1 MSGWLI
7 ETLGFCLQSYP
18 FLPEPARTWPVIW
31 LFFACN
37 VSHITAQ
44 YDSFHRTI
52 SAISSRKMADMKNRL
67 GVCRDARSVRPLK
80 MLRAFTPTTALFVCH
95 RLARTHQQPRCLL
108 VINLART
115 HEPCVPTRLLPA
127 NHFLIGL
134 ILKFK
139 AHTSKFKTPKL
150 QCSMF
155 KLQCS
160 MFKVPPSFPSWN
172 LSICRTFRAN
182 RTGVSSPRPLISR
195 PKAAALSSE
204 NSPCRLVT

>member
-1 MSGWLI
+1 MTCILRS
-7 ETLGFCLQSYP
+7 
-18 FLPEPARTWPVIW
+18 
-31 LFFACN
+31 N

-44 YDSFHRTI
+44 YDPFHCAI

-80 MLRAFTPTTALFVCH
+80 MMRAFAPTTALFAWH
-95 RLARTHQQPRCLL
+95 HLAQ
-108 VINLART
+108 T

-139 AHTSKFKTPKL
+139 VHTSMFKTPKL
-150 QCSMF
+150 QC
-155 KLQCS
+155 L

-172 LSICRTFRAN
+172 LSIGRTFRAN
-182 RTGVSSPRPLISR
+182 RTGVSSLRPLISR

>member
-1 MSGWLI
+1 M
-7 ETLGFCLQSYP
+7 QSYP

-44 YDSFHRTI
+44 YDPFHRTI

-67 GVCRDARSVRPLK
+67 GVCRDARFVRPLK
-80 MLRAFTPTTALFVCH
+80 MLRAFAPTTALFACH
-95 RLARTHQQPRCLL
+95 HFARTLQQPCCLF

-115 HEPCVPTRLLPA
+115 HEPCVPTQLLPA

-139 AHTSKFKTPKL
+139 VHTSIFKA
-150 QCSMF
+150 QNF
-155 KLQCS
+155 KVHTS
-160 MFKVPPSFPSWN
+160 MFKVQYSKCRRRFSHGAYQSVVHFVQIVPGFPAQG
-172 LSICRTFRAN
+172 L
-182 RTGVSSPRPLISR
+182 
-195 PKAAALSSE
+195 
-204 NSPCRLVT
+204 

>member
-1 MSGWLI
+1 M
-7 ETLGFCLQSYP
+7 QSYP

-31 LFFACN
+31 FFFVCN

-44 YDSFHRTI
+44 YGPFHRTI
-52 SAISSRKMADMKNRL
+52 SAISSRKMADMENRL
-67 GVCRDARSVRPLK
+67 GVCRDARPVRPLK
-80 MLRAFTPTTALFVCH
+80 MLRAFAPTTALFACH
-95 RLARTHQQPRCLL
+95 R
-108 VINLART
+108 LART
-115 HEPCVPTRLLPA
+115 HEPCVPTQLLPA

-139 AHTSKFKTPKL
+139 VHTSMFKAPKL
-150 QCSMF
+150 QSSMF

-160 MFKVPPSFPSWN
+160 IFKVLPSFLSWN

-182 RTGVSSPRPLISR
+182 HTAVSSPRPLILR

-204 NSPCRLVT
+204 NSPCRLAT

>member
-1 MSGWLI
+1 M
-7 ETLGFCLQSYP
+7 QSYP

-44 YDSFHRTI
+44 YDPFHRAI
-52 SAISSRKMADMKNRL
+52 SAISSRKMADMENRL
-67 GVCRDARSVRPLK
+67 GVCRDARPVRPLK
-80 MLRAFTPTTALFVCH
+80 MLRAFAPTTALFACH
-95 RLARTHQQPRCLL
+95 RFARTLQQPCCLF

-115 HEPCVPTRLLPA
+115 HEPCVPTQLLPA

-139 AHTSKFKTPKL
+139 VHTSMFKAPRL

-160 MFKVPPSFPSWN
+160 IFKVPPSFPSWN

-182 RTGVSSPRPLISR
+182 RTGVSSPRPLILR

-204 NSPCRLVT
+204 NSPCRLAT

>member
-1 MSGWLI
+1 
-7 ETLGFCLQSYP
+7 
-18 FLPEPARTWPVIW
+18 
-31 LFFACN
+31 
-37 VSHITAQ
+37 
-44 YDSFHRTI
+44 
-52 SAISSRKMADMKNRL
+52 MKNRL

-80 MLRAFTPTTALFVCH
+80 MLRAFAPTTTLFTCH
-95 RLARTHQQPRCLL
+95 RLARTLQQPCCLF

-115 HEPCVPTRLLPA
+115 HEPYVPTQLLPA
-127 NHFLIGL
+127 NHFLTGL

-139 AHTSKFKTPKL
+139 VHTSIFKAP
-150 QCSMF
+150 

>member
-1 MSGWLI
+1 M
-7 ETLGFCLQSYP
+7 E
-18 FLPEPARTWPVIW
+18 
-31 LFFACN
+31 
-37 VSHITAQ
+37 
-44 YDSFHRTI
+44 
-52 SAISSRKMADMKNRL
+52 NRL
-67 GVCRDARSVRPLK
+67 GVYRDARTVRPLK
-80 MLRAFTPTTALFVCH
+80 ILRAFAPTTALFACH
-95 RLARTHQQPRCLL
+95 HLVWTLQQPCCLF

-139 AHTSKFKTPKL
+139 VHTSMFKAPRL

-160 MFKVPPSFPSWN
+160 IFKVLPSFPSWN

-182 RTGVSSPRPLISR
+182 RTAVSSLRPLISR

-204 NSPCRLVT
+204 NSPCRLAT

>member
-1 MSGWLI
+1 MTCILRS
-7 ETLGFCLQSYP
+7 
-18 FLPEPARTWPVIW
+18 
-31 LFFACN
+31 N

-44 YDSFHRTI
+44 YDPFHCAI

-80 MLRAFTPTTALFVCH
+80 MLRAFAPTTALFAWH
-95 RLARTHQQPRCLL
+95 H
-108 VINLART
+108 LART

-139 AHTSKFKTPKL
+139 VHTSMFKAPRL

-172 LSICRTFRAN
+172 LSFCRTFRAN
-182 RTGVSSPRPLISR
+182 RTGVSSPRSLISW